1 MDSQP
6 RTFCQAHTFMSGLPS
21 ITVAQMPPWPYAVG
35 MYAVEFGPGHEGLRV
50 DSWSEVVKSWS
61 VVDPDAVVDDED
73 EVRMT
78 SDRGAMVQTGKGGT
92 GGGR

>member
-1 MDSQP
+1 M
-6 RTFCQAHTFMSGLPS
+6 
-21 ITVAQMPPWPYAVG
+21 TVAQMPPWPYAVWV
-35 MYAVEFGPGHEGLRV
+35 YAVELGPGLEGLRV

-78 SDRGAMVQTGKGGT
+78 SDRGAMM
-92 GGGR
+92 RSR